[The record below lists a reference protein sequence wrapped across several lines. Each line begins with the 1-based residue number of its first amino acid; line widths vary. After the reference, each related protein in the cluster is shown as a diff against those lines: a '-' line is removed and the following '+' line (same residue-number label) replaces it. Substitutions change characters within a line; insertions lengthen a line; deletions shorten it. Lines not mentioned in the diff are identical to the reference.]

1 MFDLYAIESSQLHV
15 EMINRM
21 AAESRLLSHNLLR
34 VPRVPRLSLHQR
46 LLDGL
51 GSLLIETGI
60 RLKTRALTKAETAS
74 SPTWLITL

>member
-1 MFDLYAIESSQLHV
+1 MFDLYAIESSRIHI

-21 AAESRLLSHNLLR
+21 AAESATLARSLTR
-34 VPRVPRLSLHQR
+34 APRLTLRQR

-60 RLKTRALTKAETAS
+60 RLKAQAFVQPERAS
-74 SPTWLITL
+74 SPSWLITL